1 MTILNLEGAP
11 RDAIERLLWLSG
23 VREQVAR
30 ELEAEWQSC
39 YFTARLEQR
48 LDAAENLRLHSH
60 KRIMGWTRAENE
72 ARGRGIRW
80 GDRRS

>member
-1 MTILNLEGAP
+1 MTILNLEGAH

-30 ELEAEWQSC
+30 ELESEWQRA

>member
-1 MTILNLEGAP
+1 MTILNLAGAP
-11 RDAIERLLWLSG
+11 KDSIKRLLWLSG

-30 ELEAEWQSC
+30 ELDSEWQRA
-39 YFTARLEQR
+39 YFQARLEQR

-60 KRIMGWTRAENE
+60 KRVMAWTRAENE
-72 ARGRGIRW
+72 LRGRGVRW